1 MSADLVLRN
10 NEYYVKNLSDYPLL
24 KKIAELN
31 GLFTVVRVEDDDLEK
46 VKGLLGTDYFYSF
59 PTVLSLCDRQALE
72 GAGITQIREQP
83 ALALTG
89 RGVIIG
95 IVDTG
100 IDYTLEDFISENGAT
115 RIVSIYDQTSDG
127 PPPQGFPY
135 GREYTRDDINAALS
149 LDDPYS
155 AVPQRDT
162 SGHGTFLASVA
173 AGRSVSD
180 DVSGAAP
187 DAEIVVVKL
196 KEADKRVRKEYLV
209 PDGTGNVFDS
219 TSVMLGVEYVVRKA
233 RELDR
238 PVSICLAL
246 GTNFGTHDGSGVFED
261 FLDSTSGIS
270 GVCIS
275 VAAGNESQSRR
286 HARLELDE
294 DEPDG
299 ILDIRTSDSTGAF
312 CLTLLTSF
320 ADKISVS
327 LRSPTGELIP
337 RIPVRNG
344 AVYKTGLIFE
354 KATVSVEYYYP
365 LSEST
370 SQATVIKIENATQG
384 VWNVFVYGDILT
396 AGTVDAYLPSKAL
409 LPTGAEF
416 VLPDPF
422 NTVTVPATSRSPIS
436 VAAYDTR
443 DGSLYIDSSW
453 GFSVNGLPLPDLA
466 APGVG
471 VGGTYPTFKGMMSG
485 TSVSAAITCGA
496 AALMLEW
503 GVVDMNYPTLNT
515 HQIKGFLIRSCVRD
529 GSRAYPDPRWGYGKL
544 NLYRAFEMMRT
555 N

>member
-1 MSADLVLRN
+1 MSVDFVLRN
-10 NEYYVKNLSDYPLL
+10 NEFYVKRLPDYPELR
-24 KKIAELN
+24 KIAELN

-46 VKGLLGTDYFYSF
+46 VKSLLGTDHFYSF

-72 GAGITQIREQP
+72 GAGIIQISEQP
-83 ALALTG
+83 SLALTG
-89 RGVIIG
+89 RGVLIG

-100 IDYTLEDFISENGAT
+100 IDFTLDEFKSENGAT

-127 PPPQGFPY
+127 PPPPGFPY
-135 GREYTRDDINAALS
+135 GREYTREDINAALS

-155 AVPQRDT
+155 AVKQRDT

-173 AGRSVSD
+173 AGRNLSNE
-180 DVSGAAP
+180 VSGAAP

-196 KEADKRVRKEYLV
+196 KEANGRVRKEFLV
-209 PDGTGNVFDS
+209 PDGTADVFDS

-261 FLDSTSGIS
+261 FIDSTSGIS
-270 GVCIS
+270 GVCIT

-286 HARLELDE
+286 HARLELNE

-299 ILDIRTSDSTGAF
+299 ILDIRSSDSASSF

-327 LRSPTGELIP
+327 LRSPTGEVVP

-344 AVYKTGLIFE
+344 SVYKTGFVFE

-370 SQATVIKIENATQG
+370 SQATVIKTENATQG

-396 AGTVDAYLPSKAL
+396 AGRVDAYLPSKSL
-409 LPTGAEF
+409 IPQGAEF

-436 VAAYDTR
+436 VSAYDTR

-471 VGGTYPTFKGMMSG
+471 VRGSYPTFKGTMSG
-485 TSVSAAITCGA
+485 TSVSSAITCGA

-515 HQIKGFLIRSCVRD
+515 HQIKGFLIRSCVREE
-529 GSRAYPDPRWGYGKL
+529 SRAYPDPRWGYGKL
-544 NLYRAFEMMRT
+544 NLYRAFEMMRS